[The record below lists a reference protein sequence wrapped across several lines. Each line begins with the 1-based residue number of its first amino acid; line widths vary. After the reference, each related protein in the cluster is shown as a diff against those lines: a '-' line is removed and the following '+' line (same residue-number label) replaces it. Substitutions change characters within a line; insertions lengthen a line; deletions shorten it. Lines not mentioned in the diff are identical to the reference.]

1 MQEST
6 NFQISYSIYKTFF
19 QASLSIGSLAFVEV
33 TEHRGQSTFLREE
46 NSLFRA
52 VTQFRLLADRGRSL
66 LYSDGLSKCWAQRIK
81 TR

>member
-1 MQEST
+1 MQESV
-6 NFQISYSIYKTFF
+6 NFQISYPIYKTFF
-19 QASLSIGSLAFVEV
+19 KLAFLIDSLAFVEV

-66 LYSDGLSKCWAQRIK
+66 LYSDGLSKCWAQSIK
-81 TR
+81 TW